1 MADFNM
7 DVFGGS
13 ALENLISPYDNFL
26 QEEIPGD
33 THKEEKVDTIPKE
46 EDKVII
52 EEEIQT
58 PPSDSKSSKNIDNKS
73 PLLPFAKLLEERGYF
88 KLAEDKEINSFDD
101 IDDLLNQTIRERELA
116 QLTPR
121 QKQVLEWIEGG
132 VPEDAIIQHETF
144 QQSVTNI
151 TDEDLEDEEESGIE
165 LRKGILTKY
174 YELKGFDQAK
184 IDKNIKRLVASGDE
198 IDEAKDALKEI
209 KAIEEAN
216 FQKQQEKFISDK
228 KAEEE
233 AAKENLKKLQ
243 TFINTTKEIIPGLNI
258 QKKVKDELYDK
269 LTKPV
274 STKKYIGADGKEF
287 TRPLDIVEDF
297 LANATIEDKAILGY
311 YIMVTD
317 KFKKHDMFSTKKA
330 KSATEKQLEESI
342 RSTDFKEFQRTGIDD
357 LAFLDNV
364 EFGE

>member
-1 MADFNM
+1 M

-26 QEEIPGD
+26 QEEIPEE
-33 THKEEKVDTIPKE
+33 THKEEKVDPIPKE
-46 EDKVII
+46 EDKEII
-52 EEEIQT
+52 EEEIKT

-297 LANATIEDKAILGY
+297 LANATIEDKATLGY
-311 YIMVTD
+311 YIMITD